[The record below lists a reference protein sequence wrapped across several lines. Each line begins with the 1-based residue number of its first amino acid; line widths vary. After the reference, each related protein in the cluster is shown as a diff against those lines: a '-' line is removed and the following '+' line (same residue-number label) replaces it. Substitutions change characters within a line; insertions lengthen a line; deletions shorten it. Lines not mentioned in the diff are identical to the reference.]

1 MKRNLKR
8 SSELYEMELRN
19 MRTGDVAVVTL
30 RADARL
36 EELSPK
42 IKLALSLPLV
52 DRKWHRFLLNGAAW
66 VPEEHVELEPEMLW
80 EAEVPPERPY
90 YSSDRVRLRRMFT
103 TLGSAFVYAQSR
115 DYLPPIMVRCTL
127 LRRLPS
133 DYLSRTSTT
142 LG

>member
-1 MKRNLKR
+1 
-8 SSELYEMELRN
+8 MELRN
-19 MRTGDVAVVTL
+19 MRTGDIAIVTL
-30 RADARL
+30 GASTRL

-80 EAEVPPERPY
+80 ETEVRPERPY

-103 TLGSAFVYAQSR
+103 TIGFAFVYRQ
-115 DYLPPIMVRCTL
+115 DCGLQPPFTVRCTQ
-127 LRRLPS
+127 LRRLPA
-133 DYLSRTSTT
+133 DYFSRTSTT